1 MPERA
6 ATATF
11 MESKYPK
18 ESPERHYLTALFEP
32 GSVAIVGASETAGKV
47 GTVLLSNML
56 AAGYRGALFAVNP
69 KYRSVLGVPCYD
81 SVGALPRRVDLA
93 VVATP
98 APTVP
103 GVIGECGRAGV
114 RAAVVI
120 TAGFSETGP
129 EGSKLER
136 ALLENARRHSVRL
149 IGPNCL
155 GILRPGLGLNA
166 AFARGTALP
175 GSIGLVSQSGAVC
188 AAMLDWAVPNG
199 IGFSSVVSLGGSI
212 DIDFGETIDYLAS
225 DSQTEHILLYIE
237 GIRDARRFLSSLRAA
252 ARVKPIIVMKVGRH
266 PAGSRAAV
274 SHTGAIVGTDDVF
287 DAAVRRAGV
296 VRVASIGQLV
306 AAGQALASRLRPQG
320 DRLAVITNGG
330 GPGVMAADRAADLGL
345 ALAALSPDTVAAL
358 RRALP
363 PNWSQGNPIDL
374 IGDADSQRYRA
385 AVSACLADEGVDGI
399 LAILS
404 PQAMTD
410 AEETARAVAE
420 VARGASK
427 PLIACWM
434 GEASVAGAWKLLQ
447 RASIPVFRT
456 PNPAVEMFAHLAAFY
471 RNQRVLLQ
479 APGPLAHRAPPD
491 RNGAQLVIDAALSEG
506 RKVLSETES
515 KALLAAFRVPIAPT
529 AVARSAHEAML
540 MAQEIGFPVALKIDS
555 PDITHKSEV
564 SGVRL
569 NVASAEGVRSAYR
582 EMLEEVG
589 RKRPEA
595 RIGGVTVEPMIARAN
610 GRELMIGVMRDAV
623 FGPAIAFGAG
633 GTAVEVHRDRAVALP
648 PLNAFLVADMIRST
662 RVSRLLGAFRNMPP
676 VDMGS
681 LESMLLRVSEMV
693 CELPGIGELDI
704 NPLIVD
710 EAGAIA
716 VDARIVVRDP
726 QPMRSR
732 YAHLAI
738 HPYPTELD
746 TDWQIADGTSI
757 RLRPIRPEDAQM
769 EQEFV
774 RGLSE
779 GSRYFRFMNTLRE
792 LTPAMLARF
801 TQIDYDREMAFIA
814 VRQEKGR
821 ETEIAVARYVTNPD
835 GETCEFAIV
844 VADAWQGKGI
854 GRRML
859 ERLIDVARLRN
870 LKRMAGQVLA
880 SNQSM
885 LALCAKL
892 GFEIRD
898 RPDDATLKGV
908 VLDLDA
914 GRGVI

>member
-1 MPERA
+1 
-6 ATATF
+6 
-11 MESKYPK
+11 MESRLSS

-47 GTVLLSNML
+47 GTVVLSNML

-69 KYRSVLGVPCYD
+69 KYRSVRGVPCYD
-81 SVGALPRRVDLA
+81 SVDRLPRGVDLA

-98 APTVP
+98 ARTVP
-103 GVIGECGRAGV
+103 GVIEECGRAGV

-129 EGSKLER
+129 EGAKLER
-136 ALLENARRHSVRL
+136 ALLDSARRFGLRL

-166 AFARGTALP
+166 TFARGTALP

-188 AAMLDWAVPNG
+188 AAMLDWAAPNRV
-199 IGFSSVVSLGGSI
+199 GFSSVVSLGGST

-225 DSQTEHILLYIE
+225 DPQTEHILLYIE

-306 AAGQALASRLRPQG
+306 AAAQALASRVRPRG
-320 DRLAVITNGG
+320 DRLAVVTNGG

-345 ALAALSPDTVAAL
+345 ALANLSPATVEAL

-374 IGDADSQRYRA
+374 LGDADSERYRA

-399 LAILS
+399 LAIFS

-410 AEETARAVAE
+410 AEGTARAVAE
-420 VARGASK
+420 AARGASK
-427 PLIACWM
+427 PVIACWM

-447 RASIPVFRT
+447 QASIPVFRT

-471 RNQRVLLQ
+471 RNQRALLQ
-479 APGPLAHRAPPD
+479 APGPLAHRAAPD
-491 RNGAQLVIDAALSEG
+491 RHGAQLVIDAALSEG
-506 RKVLSETES
+506 RKILSETES
-515 KALLAAFRVPIAPT
+515 KAVLAAFQVPIART
-529 AVARSAHEAML
+529 ALARSAHEAML
-540 MAQEIGFPVALKIDS
+540 MASEIGFPVALKIDS
-555 PDITHKSEV
+555 PDITHKSDV

-569 NVASAEGVRSAYR
+569 NVASAEGVRSAYQ

-589 RKRPEA
+589 RKRPRA
-595 RIGGVTVEPMIARAN
+595 RLSGVTVEPMIVRAN
-610 GRELMIGVMRDAV
+610 GRELMIGVTRDSV
-623 FGPAIAFGAG
+623 FGPAITFGAG
-633 GTAVEVHRDRAVALP
+633 GTTVEIHRDRAVALP

-676 VDMGS
+676 VDVS
-681 LESMLLRVSEMV
+681 ALESVLLRVSEMV
-693 CELPGIGELDI
+693 CELPGIEELDI

-710 EAGAIA
+710 EAGAVA
-716 VDARIVVRDP
+716 VDARIVVHGPR
-726 QPMRSR
+726 PMRSR

-738 HPYPTELD
+738 HPYPAD
-746 TDWQIADGTSI
+746 FVSDWQLPDGTSI

-774 RGLSE
+774 RSLSA

-792 LTPAMLARF
+792 LTPSMLARF
-801 TQIDYDREMAFIA
+801 TQIDYDREMAFVA
-814 VRQEKGR
+814 VREEGAR

-835 GETCEFAIV
+835 GETCEFAVV
-844 VADAWQGKGI
+844 VADAWQGKGV

-859 ERLIDVARLRN
+859 ERLIEVAQRRG

-880 SNQSM
+880 SNQPM
-885 LALCAKL
+885 LALCTKL
-892 GFEIRD
+892 GFELHD
-898 RPDDATLKGV
+898 HPEDATLKRAM
-908 VLDLDA
+908 LILDA
-914 GRGVI
+914 ARGRV